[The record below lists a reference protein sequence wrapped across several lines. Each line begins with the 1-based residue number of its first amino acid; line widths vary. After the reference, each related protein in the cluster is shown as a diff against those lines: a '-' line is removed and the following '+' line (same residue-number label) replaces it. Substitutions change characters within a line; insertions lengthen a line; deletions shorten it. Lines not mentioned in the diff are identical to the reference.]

1 MMHARKQL
9 DFSFRDLV
17 AAAVHSL
24 RPGLRREA
32 LTADLERAWS
42 TEDDA
47 LVALSVRTAFDA
59 YLSHLNLPHGSEVVM
74 TGINIPDMVQIVEAH
89 GLSVV
94 PADLNMRTL
103 EVEPS
108 ALRRAITPLT
118 RVVVAAH
125 LFGARMNMEP
135 VFKAVKHRRD
145 IRVVEDCAQAF
156 RGLDKYTGDARSDIS
171 LYSFGSIKTASALGG
186 AMARVRDAKTRTAL
200 KAHLAAYPKRGRAG
214 FIWRVIKY
222 GGLKALSLP
231 LPYGLFVR
239 ACRLLRRDFD
249 EIIVAAVRNF
259 KSDELLLHI
268 RQQPPVP
275 QLALLRR
282 RLEQSRNGHLDG
294 RITAGDFARE
304 RLREFVDIHGVDNPT
319 HTYWLFPVR
328 CADKERLVADL
339 HAAGFDATYT
349 STQLKAI
356 GAARECQ
363 AYIDGTVYLPVYARL
378 PQRELERLVATIRES
393 CSQMDNNEAVATS
406 ITQQP
411 AVLSKR

>member
-135 VFKAVKHRRD
+135 VFKAVKIFIYRD
-145 IRVVEDCAQAF
+145 GQEYGPYNPDAACGMIGLESAF
-156 RGLDKYTGDARSDIS
+156 GIVNK
-171 LYSFGSIKTASALGG
+171 
-186 AMARVRDAKTRTAL
+186 AL
-200 KAHLAAYPKRGRAG
+200 KDADIQIEKMTESEIRKNRKSYTNRSQLY
-214 FIWRVIKY
+214 IYIY
-222 GGLKALSLP
+222 
-231 LPYGLFVR
+231 YGL
-239 ACRLLRRDFD
+239 
-249 EIIVAAVRNF
+249 
-259 KSDELLLHI
+259 
-268 RQQPPVP
+268 P
-275 QLALLRR
+275 
-282 RLEQSRNGHLDG
+282 
-294 RITAGDFARE
+294 
-304 RLREFVDIHGVDNPT
+304 
-319 HTYWLFPVR
+319 
-328 CADKERLVADL
+328 
-339 HAAGFDATYT
+339 
-349 STQLKAI
+349 
-356 GAARECQ
+356 
-363 AYIDGTVYLPVYARL
+363 
-378 PQRELERLVATIRES
+378 
-393 CSQMDNNEAVATS
+393 
-406 ITQQP
+406 
-411 AVLSKR
+411 